1 MCLRDINRMRSDKY
15 FETHF
20 LFSKAEVKLKKE
32 LDVVS
37 VVKTMRKFKAIT
49 NAILS

>member
-20 LFSKAEVKLKKE
+20 LFSKAEAKLKKE

-37 VVKTMRKFKAIT
+37 VVKTMRKFKAVT

>member
-1 MCLRDINRMRSDKY
+1 MRSDKY
-15 FETHF
+15 FEPHF
-20 LFSKAEVKLKKE
+20 LFSKAEAKLKND

-37 VVKTMRKFKAIT
+37 IVKTMRKFKAVT

>member
-1 MCLRDINRMRSDKY
+1 MCLRDINRMRSEKY

-20 LFSKAEVKLKKE
+20 LFSKAEAKLKKE

-37 VVKTMRKFKAIT
+37 VVKTMRKFKAVT